1 MTNFKD
7 ADSDDWAIDIATK
20 TIQKLLEIEK
30 YKITSKGV
38 YSTTL
43 CVIL

>member
-1 MTNFKD
+1 MTNFRD

-30 YKITSKGV
+30 TKLHPKKSIV
-38 YSTTL
+38 TTL